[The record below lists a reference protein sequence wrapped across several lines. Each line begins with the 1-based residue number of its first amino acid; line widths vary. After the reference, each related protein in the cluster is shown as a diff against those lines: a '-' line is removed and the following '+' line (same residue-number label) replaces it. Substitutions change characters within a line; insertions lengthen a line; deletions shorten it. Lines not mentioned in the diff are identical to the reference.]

1 MLRSLLLI
9 LLVGV
14 CLARVNYRT
23 TNKEVS
29 REEKERILDN
39 DDDDVSF
46 CSNISKYCN
55 KCAIDLINE
64 YTLIDQ

>member
-1 MLRSLLLI
+1 MLRSLLL
-9 LLVGV
+9 LFLVGV

-29 REEKERILDN
+29 QEEKERILDN
-39 DDDDVSF
+39 DDDEVSV
-46 CSNISKYCN
+46 CSNISN
-55 KCAIDLINE
+55 NIAINVPLINNE